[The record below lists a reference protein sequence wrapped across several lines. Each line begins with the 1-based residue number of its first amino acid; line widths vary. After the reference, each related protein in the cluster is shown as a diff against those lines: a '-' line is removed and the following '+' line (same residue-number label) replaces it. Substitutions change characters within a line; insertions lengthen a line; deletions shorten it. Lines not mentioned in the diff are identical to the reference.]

1 MELGIE
7 EILKEEEVEGL
18 ELVSKENDVDPYD
31 DMIGMEMETID

>member
-1 MELGIE
+1 MDLGIE

-31 DMIGMEMETID
+31 DMIGLEMETID

>member
-18 ELVSKENDVDPYD
+18 DLVSKENDVDPYD